1 MAILKTVS
9 KVAPK
14 VAPKVAGKPVATVA
28 KKDGFEVMDMS
39 SIQLVP
45 KGGGGGGKALS
56 PFAQKV
62 FALQNGQGFKIS
74 EEKYNAG
81 KGVAS
86 LYAGAKRRN
95 IKLRVRRDINGQL
108 WLFRVTEE
116 EEAEAIARDEERAAE
131 KAAAEETEA

>member
-14 VAPKVAGKPVATVA
+14 VAQKIAPKVATVA

-56 PFAQKV
+56 PFAAKV

-95 IKLRVRRDINGQL
+95 IKLRVRKDVNGQL

-131 KAAAEETEA
+131 KAAAEETTE

>member
-1 MAILKTVS
+1 MAVLKTVS
-9 KVAPK
+9 KIAPK
-14 VAPKVAGKPVATVA
+14 VIPTVA
-28 KKDGFEVMDMS
+28 KKPVAQVKKDGYEVMDMS

-56 PFAQKV
+56 PFATKV
-62 FALQNGQGFKIS
+62 FSLQHGQGFKIS

-95 IKLRVRRDINGQL
+95 IKLRVRKDVNGQL

-116 EEAEAIARDEERAAE
+116 EEAEAIARDAERAA
-131 KAAAEETEA
+131 AAEVTEE

>member
-56 PFAQKV
+56 QFAQKV
-62 FALQNGQGFKIS
+62 FSLQNGQGFKIS
-74 EEKYNAG
+74 DEKYNAG

-95 IKLRVRRDINGQL
+95 IKLRVRKDVNGQL

-116 EEAEAIARDEERAAE
+116 EETEAIARDEERAAE
-131 KAAAEETEA
+131 KAAAAEEQ

>member
-56 PFAQKV
+56 PFTQKV

-95 IKLRVRRDINGQL
+95 IKLRVRKDVNGQL

-116 EEAEAIARDEERAAE
+116 EETEAIARDEERAAE
-131 KAAAEETEA
+131 KAAAAAEE